1 MTLRKLWGGAPVA
14 LLLWLWAVLLAAVL
28 WLFAAQKPVWGVLAT
43 VPWIYWGVLLVRRY
57 NRTDRKIQFLLDAI
71 DNADYAFRFPSYH
84 LSDDEQRVNRLLN
97 RLAELL
103 RKRREEV
110 FENEK
115 FYESILEATATGL
128 LLIDERGCIHRHNR
142 AVLRLTGL
150 QKFTHTT
157 QLHSI
162 DTTFAKTLLTIL
174 PGESRQVAFHNERGE
189 VRLSLKASQTVLKG
203 RSLRIVSLTDIHG
216 ELAQNEVDSWL
227 KLIRVLT
234 HEIMNSITPI
244 TALSSDLIAKVQQ
257 ADAKEGLQ
265 VIQQTASGL
274 ATFVESYRK
283 FTNMPVPQSA
293 LFYLKPLVQ
302 RVCNLLKSDM
312 EESNIVL
319 KVKIEPNDLLVY
331 ADESLVA
338 HVLTNI
344 LRNAIQAIREH
355 RSSGVIGIEA
365 GIDEQE
371 RVQVDISNDGSM
383 IPNDIAE
390 QIFVPF
396 FTTKSSGTGVG
407 LSVSRQIMRRLQ
419 GSLSLL
425 SNTQTHITTFRLTF
439 P

>member
-1 MTLRKLWGGAPVA
+1 
-14 LLLWLWAVLLAAVL
+14 
-28 WLFAAQKPVWGVLAT
+28 
-43 VPWIYWGVLLVRRY
+43 
-57 NRTDRKIQFLLDAI
+57 
-71 DNADYAFRFPSYH
+71 
-84 LSDDEQRVNRLLN
+84 
-97 RLAELL
+97 
-103 RKRREEV
+103 
-110 FENEK
+110 
-115 FYESILEATATGL
+115 
-128 LLIDERGCIHRHNR
+128 
-142 AVLRLTGL
+142 
-150 QKFTHTT
+150 
-157 QLHSI
+157 
-162 DTTFAKTLLTIL
+162 
-174 PGESRQVAFHNERGE
+174 
-189 VRLSLKASQTVLKG
+189 
-203 RSLRIVSLTDIHG
+203 
-216 ELAQNEVDSWL
+216 
-227 KLIRVLT
+227 
-234 HEIMNSITPI
+234 
-244 TALSSDLIAKVQQ
+244 
-257 ADAKEGLQ
+257 
-265 VIQQTASGL
+265 
-274 ATFVESYRK
+274 
-283 FTNMPVPQSA
+283 
-293 LFYLKPLVQ
+293 
-302 RVCNLLKSDM
+302 M

-338 HVLTNI
+338 HVFTNI